1 MWGLPINPTQWK
13 YISFSDGI
21 LLSFGTA
28 IPANSIQIANVVT
41 DLGVFTDSSFLP
53 SI

>member
-13 YISFSDGI
+13 YISLSDGI
-21 LLSFGTA
+21 LLSYATS
-28 IPANSIQIANVVT
+28 IPANSIQILNVVT
-41 DLGVFTDSSFLP
+41 YLGVLKDSSFSP